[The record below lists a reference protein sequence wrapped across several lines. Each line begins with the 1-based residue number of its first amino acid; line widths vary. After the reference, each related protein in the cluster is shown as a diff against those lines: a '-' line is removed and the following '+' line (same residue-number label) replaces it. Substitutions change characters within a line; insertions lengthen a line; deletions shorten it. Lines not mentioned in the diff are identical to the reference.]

1 MFTIIPIHTHIQR
14 LSVME
19 DKSDILQ
26 RVFVDSFLYVS
37 NDVVGDV
44 LDAYLS
50 IPIYINPDNKGIDKF
65 NILW

>member
-1 MFTIIPIHTHIQR
+1 
-14 LSVME
+14 ME